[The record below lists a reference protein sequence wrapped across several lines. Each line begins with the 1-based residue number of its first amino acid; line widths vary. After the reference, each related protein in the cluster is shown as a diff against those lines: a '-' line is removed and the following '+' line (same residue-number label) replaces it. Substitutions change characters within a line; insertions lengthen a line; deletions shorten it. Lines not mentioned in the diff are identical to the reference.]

1 LPADF
6 DWPSVH
12 QFPFQNQSISRLGAE
27 GQPASGLA
35 PLKAVSCGSFGEKMA
50 QLDSILQ
57 TAVQAKASDVHVA
70 TGSPYL
76 VRQFGQLRRLK
87 SPNLTSEAAR
97 KLIYEILTPAQQ
109 SMLEKQLQIDF
120 AYDLKGIAR
129 FRGNAIL
136 QRKGLNATFRIIPS
150 RIPSLSELGLPP
162 VVAKFCDYHQGLLV
176 VTGATGQGKST
187 TLAAMIDLINSSR
200 PVHILTIED
209 PIEFIHP
216 IKKGLVN
223 QRQLGMHTKS
233 FENALRAA
241 LREDPDVI
249 MVGELRDLESI
260 RLAITAAETGH
271 LVIGTLSTSSA
282 PKTVDRLIDSFP
294 PDEQNQI
301 RAMLSEGLRA
311 VITQKLLPSI
321 DRNGQVLA
329 AEIMIGTVPLANLIR
344 SEKTHQLP
352 SIMQTG
358 RSQGMQS
365 MDDAIMQLLQAKK
378 ISPQVAQDYAETKKR
393 FV

>member
-1 LPADF
+1 
-6 DWPSVH
+6 
-12 QFPFQNQSISRLGAE
+12 
-27 GQPASGLA
+27 
-35 PLKAVSCGSFGEKMA
+35 MA
-50 QLDSILQ
+50 QLDSLLQ

-76 VRQFGQLRRLK
+76 VRQYGQLRRLK
-87 SPNLTSEAAR
+87 SPHLTPEAAR
-97 KLIYEILTPAQQ
+97 NIIYEVLTPAQQ
-109 SMLEKQLQIDF
+109 SMLEKHLQIDF
-120 AYDLKGIAR
+120 AYDLKGIGR
-129 FRGNAIL
+129 FRGNVIL

-150 RIPSLSELGLPP
+150 RIPSLAELGLPP

-187 TLAAMIDLINSSR
+187 TLASMIDLINSSR

-216 IKKGLVN
+216 VKKGLVN

-271 LVIGTLSTSSA
+271 LVIGTLSTSSG

-301 RAMLSEGLRA
+301 RSMLSESLRA
-311 VITQKLLPSI
+311 VITQKLLPNI
-321 DRNGQVLA
+321 EGNGQVLA

-344 SEKTHQLP
+344 SEKTFQLP

-378 ISPQVAQDYAETKKR
+378 ISMQIAQEYAETKKR
-393 FV
+393 FM